1 MLHGMNTLS
10 NPTLALRGPGLAPPA
25 WAPAAGPAQ
34 AEAAAGRQAA
44 AWFNEPLGG
53 DSRVL
58 RAPVQPAAG
67 DAQALCHRFLACL
80 SADAG

>member
-1 MLHGMNTLS
+1 MLRGMNTLTAS
-10 NPTLALRGPGLAPPA
+10 TLALRGAGLGPPA
-25 WAPAAGPAQ
+25 WATGPAA

-58 RAPVQPAAG
+58 RAPVQPAEG
-67 DAQALCHRFLACL
+67 EAQALCQRFLGCL
-80 SADAG
+80 HPDSA

>member
-1 MLHGMNTLS
+1 MLQSVNTLS
-10 NPTLALRGPGLAPPA
+10 ASTLALRGAGLGPPA
-25 WAPAAGPAQ
+25 WATGPAP

-67 DAQALCHRFLACL
+67 DAQALCQRFLGCL
-80 SADAG
+80 SPDAG